1 MGRPTQSLTYR
12 EWINTV
18 KYGVPRPLTA
28 AEFVAA
34 ITGEGGPSRTDPF
47 APATLGE
54 AGYDPQELR
63 DKWGRWTRDGSRSVP
78 LHTVSYGGP
87 GNSPD
92 ENGGK
97 EIDAKDST
105 KAARDIKDFIGASAI
120 LRAKL
125 KEAAKGTDKVERGGV
140 LMQAVDP
147 TTKPP
152 YKFVEE
158 KSKEN
163 TESSCRI
170 NTGKNG
176 FLPEVPPNGTLDA
189 DHLVGKEPDKRYRV
203 IATWHTHPPSPRGDA
218 WPSGK
223 DVDSSHDEGVPG
235 IGIQRWP
242 AGGEKPERYD
252 VWMTDEQRGYFHV
265 GEWQG
270 DK

>member
-163 TESSCRI
+163 TESSCQI